1 VIEMEKR
8 LGSGELSLDAPLS
21 REDEGGATHLDLLE
35 SAGDT
40 RPDVAA
46 EGDEFRALLRRKL
59 DAFEK
64 TLRGRE
70 QTIFHERLHA
80 ESPLTLQEIG
90 ERYDISRERARQ
102 LEKRL
107 TNKLRDYLRRELGDA
122 VEIAM
127 GLEE

>member
-1 VIEMEKR
+1 MEKR
-8 LGSGELSLDAPLS
+8 LGSGELSLDAPLG
-21 REDEGGATHLDLLE
+21 RDDEGGATHLDLLE
-35 SAGDT
+35 SSGET

-46 EGDEFRALLRRKL
+46 EGDEFRKLLREKL
-59 DAFEK
+59 EAFEK

-90 ERYDISRERARQ
+90 ERYNISRERARQ

-107 TNKLRDYLRRELGDA
+107 TGKLRDYLRAELGDA
-122 VEIAM
+122 VQIAM